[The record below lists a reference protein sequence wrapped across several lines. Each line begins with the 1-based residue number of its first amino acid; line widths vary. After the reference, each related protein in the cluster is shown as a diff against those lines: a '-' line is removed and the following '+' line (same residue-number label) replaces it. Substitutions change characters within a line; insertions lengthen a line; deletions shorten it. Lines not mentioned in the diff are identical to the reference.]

1 MNPSLPTATSLQPSA
16 RGVPRIMGLVLL
28 ALLPAALAR
37 VAFVGADAAWH
48 LLLAVP
54 VALGFEALMLKLRK
68 QPLRP
73 FLGDLS
79 APLSAVLLVLLLPPL
94 TPWWMLV
101 TGLFVA
107 IVLAKH
113 AFGGLGGNPFN
124 PAMAGYAALLLCFP
138 SNFVASAAEG
148 PWTAGSP
155 AWIAC
160 LYALGGIFLIGKRI
174 IAWQTPSAMLVGA
187 GLAALV
193 LETAGVQTAGFDL
206 HAWSIATIV
215 LAAFFIVTDPVT
227 GCMSP
232 RGRLLFGAGAGFLT
246 VLLTGIGGV
255 ADGLPFAVLSMN
267 AAAPWIDQH
276 TRPSRERQGFK
287 P

>member
-1 MNPSLPTATSLQPSA
+1 
-16 RGVPRIMGLVLL
+16 MGLVLL

-37 VAFVGADAAWH
+37 IAFVGADAAWQ
-48 LLLAVP
+48 LLLAIP
-54 VALGFEALMLKLRK
+54 IALGFEAAMLKLRR
-68 QPLRP
+68 QPARP

-79 APLSAVLLVLLLPPL
+79 APLSAVLLALLLPPV
-94 TPWWMLV
+94 TPWWMLA

-113 AFGGLGGNPFN
+113 AFGGLGENPFN
-124 PAMAGYAALLLCFP
+124 PAMAGYAALLICFP
-138 SNFVASAAEG
+138 SNFVASAPEG

-174 IAWQTPSAMLVGA
+174 IAWQTPLAMLVGA
-187 GLAALV
+187 AMAALA
-193 LETAGVQTAGFDL
+193 LQPGPAQTAALDL
-206 HAWSIATIV
+206 HAWSIATLV

-232 RGRLLFGAGAGFLT
+232 QGRLFFGAGSGFLT

-267 AAAPWIDQH
+267 IAAPWIDRH
-276 TRPSRERQGFK
+276 TRPVRRQQGLQ

>member
-1 MNPSLPTATSLQPSA
+1 
-16 RGVPRIMGLVLL
+16 MGLVLL

-37 VAFVGADAAWH
+37 IAFVGADAAWQ
-48 LLLAVP
+48 LLLAIP
-54 VALGFEALMLKLRK
+54 VALGFEAAMLELRD

-79 APLSAVLLVLLLPPL
+79 APLSAVLLALLLPPL

-113 AFGGLGGNPFN
+113 AFGGLGENAFN
-124 PAMAGYAALLLCFP
+124 PAMAGYAALLVCFP
-138 SNFVASAAEG
+138 SNFVATVADG

-174 IAWQTPSAMLVGA
+174 VAWQTPSAMLVGA
-187 GLAALV
+187 ALAALV
-193 LETAGVQTAGFDL
+193 LQNEGVQAAGFDL
-206 HAWSIATIV
+206 HGWSIATLV

-232 RGRLLFGAGAGFLT
+232 RGRIFFGAGAGFLT
-246 VLLTGIGGV
+246 VLLTGIGG
-255 ADGLPFAVLSMN
+255 ATDGLPFAVLSMN
-267 AAAPWIDQH
+267 AAAPWIDRH
-276 TRPSRERQGFK
+276 TRPMRRSQGIQ